1 MLNKT
6 AMEAQSIRI
15 ALHDESAGYAIT
27 PQRVPLAV
35 LRAFT
40 KDVDELLRGDAGDL
54 SGKELEVAVVEGSL
68 AIVTSPIA
76 NPGLFQDLLRLAS
89 SDLIDSLNARRR
101 VVIERWQKAAR
112 SARQLRYVI
121 TSAALSQPVVV
132 SSTSDFRADNAD
144 QWVRVERYVQG
155 EIFEMGGL
163 TNVNAHI
170 RLPDRKTLLVDAD
183 RDVLRSDPTNRLFKP
198 AMARIS
204 AEYNVVTRD
213 YRNAR
218 LIEFIAYES
227 KVDEKGLERLTQR
240 GAKAWADTPDAG
252 EWVEALRGNEA

>member
-1 MLNKT
+1 MLNNGQMK
-6 AMEAQSIRI
+6 AQSIRI

-40 KDVDELLRGDAGDL
+40 KDVDELMRGDAGDL

-68 AIVTSPIA
+68 AIVTSPTA
-76 NPGLFQDLLRLAS
+76 NPGLLQDLLRLAS
-89 SDLIDSLNARRR
+89 SELIDGLNTRRR
-101 VVIERWQKAAR
+101 AVIERWQKAAR

-121 TSAALSQPVVV
+121 TSAALNQPVVV
-132 SSTSDFRADNAD
+132 SSASDFRADDAD

-155 EIFEMGGL
+155 EIFEIGGL

-170 RLPDRKTLLVDAD
+170 RLPDGTRLTVDTD

-198 AMARIS
+198 AMMRIS
-204 AEYNVVTRD
+204 AEYNVMTRD
-213 YRNAR
+213 HRNAR
-218 LIEFIAYES
+218 LIEFVAYES
-227 KVDEKGLERLTQR
+227 KLDEKGLERLTQR
-240 GAKAWADTPDAG
+240 GAKAWADMPDAG
-252 EWVEALRGNEA
+252 EWVDALRGNEA

>member
-1 MLNKT
+1 
-6 AMEAQSIRI
+6 MEAQSIRV
-15 ALHDESAGYAIT
+15 ALHDESVGYAIT

-54 SGKELEVAVVEGSL
+54 SGKELEVAVVERSL
-68 AIVTSPIA
+68 AIVTLPTA
-76 NPGLFQDLLRLAS
+76 NPGLIQDLLRLAS
-89 SDLIDSLNARRR
+89 SELIDGLNARRR

-121 TSAALSQPVVV
+121 TSTALSQPVVV
-132 SSTSDFRADNAD
+132 SSATDFRADDAD

-170 RLPDRKTLLVDAD
+170 RLPDGKTLLVDAD
-183 RDVLRSDPTNRLFKP
+183 RDVLRSDRTNRLFKP

-240 GAKAWADTPDAG
+240 GAKAWADAPDAG
-252 EWVEALRGNEA
+252 EWVDALRGNEA